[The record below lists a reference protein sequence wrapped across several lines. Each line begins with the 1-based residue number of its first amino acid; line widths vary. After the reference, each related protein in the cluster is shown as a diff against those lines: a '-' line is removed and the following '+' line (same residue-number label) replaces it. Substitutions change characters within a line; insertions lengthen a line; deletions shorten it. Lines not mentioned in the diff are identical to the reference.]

1 MKHFASA
8 EKSLHDNALDALLH
22 PAAAYSRPA
31 DVMRDTDLT
40 TNEKRAILASWASDA
55 CAVEA
60 TPSLRCAPG
69 GAANV
74 TIDEILD
81 ALRALDTVARDEREG
96 GYRMRRLARRRSIER
111 LRTRRSGRSRD
122 RSSATL

>member
-8 EKSLHDNALDALLH
+8 ERSFHDSALDALLH

>member
-8 EKSLHDNALDALLH
+8 EKSIHDNALDALLH

-31 DVMRDTDLT
+31 DVMRDFDLT

-60 TPSLRCAPG
+60 APSLRCAPG
-69 GAANV
+69 SAAEV

-81 ALRALDTVARDEREG
+81 ALRALDTVARDERERS
-96 GYRMRRLARRRSIER
+96 YRVRRLTRRRSVER
-111 LRTRRSGRSRD
+111 LRAKRSNRSRD